1 MSKIRSK
8 NTKPEIVIRK
18 GLFAKGFRYRVN
30 STKLPGKPDIV
41 LPKYKTVIFVH
52 GCFWHRHEGC
62 KYAYTPKT
70 NTEFWL
76 AKINSN
82 QARDIQNKAKLET
95 MGWKV
100 LTVWECETRKS
111 SNISFLIERLESE
124 IKQQ

>member
-18 GLFAKGFRYRVN
+18 GLFAKGFRYRIN

-41 LPKYKTVIFVH
+41 LSRYKTVIFVH

-76 AKINSN
+76 DKIHSN

-111 SNISFLIERLESE
+111 SNIPLVIERLESE
-124 IKQQ
+124 IKRQ